1 MTLCDHLF
9 HYQCIYSWLN
19 KNIKNAK
26 RPNYNYALINVV
38 EGKLNINHN
47 FSNYENSSI
56 NRLQSRRNISVT
68 SGNIR
73 IIRLNLSNNE
83 DNLSIQS

>member
-47 FSNYENSSI
+47 FSNYENSSSI
-56 NRLQSRRNISVT
+56 NRLHSRRNISMTT
-68 SGNIR
+68 SNIR
-73 IIRLNLSNNE
+73 IIRLNLSNKM
-83 DNLSIQS
+83 II